1 VEIGGRRETAA
12 WAISHPKPTDSPPFV
27 APVQVKLLAL
37 PSFQPRGEVFLPQGQ
52 YARALAYG
60 PGGMFFTGDSGG
72 VVKCWG
78 FGPSPGQTP

>member
-1 VEIGGRRETAA
+1 
-12 WAISHPKPTDSPPFV
+12 
-27 APVQVKLLAL
+27 VQVKLLAL